1 MVAYTLVQRL
11 SPNLALAGAGLA
23 GVLVAL
29 ATLAIPAP
37 LLEDWVVT
45 SGIAAFV
52 PAAEPPLG
60 ATARICVGVFA
71 GGAAALIAWFL
82 FSALL
87 VWRDSRDEAE
97 EDETVMRRP
106 VVRRADAHPDA
117 PPRPPLLATRDLGM
131 PFRAKVEQVETE
143 SADRFAEARIF
154 SVTEE
159 KVETVE
165 ADVHDLHLPELPP
178 EPVIAMGSPAPP
190 AESIP
195 AVAIPQPQVEPKAE
209 MPSIVARSAPL
220 LEPQPLPA
228 DLDQPLSAFDPDA
241 IPEHPLAPPPPLKP
255 LHRAPSPVFAEGE
268 RFETFDLTPAARPP
282 ARVEQPVPP
291 SMQPAPAPA
300 PRAEN
305 LAAPETEASVHAL
318 LNRLERGIARRGEQA
333 QATAP
338 QTETAPAPPAG
349 PPPIPEMQGLEGAL
363 AALRKLAVRA

>member
-11 SPNLALAGAGLA
+11 TPNLALAGAGLA

-37 LLEDWVVT
+37 LLEDVVVT

-60 ATARICVGVFA
+60 VTARICVGVFA

-82 FSALL
+82 LSALL
-87 VWRDSRDEAE
+87 VWRDSRGKV
-97 EDETVMRRP
+97 EDEGVRRP

-131 PFRAKVEQVETE
+131 PFRAKVEHVEPE
-143 SADRFAEARIF
+143 SEDSFADARIF
-154 SVTEE
+154 AVTEA
-159 KVETVE
+159 KVEQVD
-165 ADVHDLHLPELPP
+165 ADVRDLHLPELPP
-178 EPVIAMGSPAPP
+178 EPVIAMGAPMP
-190 AESIP
+190 PVETVPGVS
-195 AVAIPQPQVEPKAE
+195 IPQPQGEPEAE
-209 MPSIVARSAPL
+209 APSIVARAAPPL
-220 LEPQPLPA
+220 DPQPLPA

-268 RFETFDLTPAARPP
+268 RFETFDLTPARPALAASVAP
-282 ARVEQPVPP
+282 VVPP
-291 SMQPAPAPA
+291 RSDS
-300 PRAEN
+300 
-305 LAAPETEASVHAL
+305 LAAPETEASVLAL
-318 LNRLERGIARRGEQA
+318 LDRLERGIVRRGEQA
-333 QATAP
+333 SVA
-338 QTETAPAPPAG
+338 QTETAPAPPSG
-349 PPPIPEMQGLEGAL
+349 PSPESEAQGLEGAL